1 MLAATLSSAGREWG
15 AFMRLSRRAAVGM
28 LLTGASLLISGN
40 FLATEAWPRAS
51 ARHRNRRA
59 RSRPPPARSRRALK
73 PGQFEW
79 HPDRSPSGPLA
90 IIVSLTKQR
99 VYVYRNGI
107 QIGVST
113 CSTGKKD
120 HETPTGVFTIL
131 EKEKEHYSSLY
142 DDAAMPMMQRLTW
155 DGIALHAGKLPGYPA
170 SHGCVRLPKAFAEKL
185 YAVTQTGTP
194 VIIADAATQPSS
206 VYDPGLLLG
215 AEAKDELGKAS
226 KKKKKPAFSKS
237 NAVTSILVSSADKS
251 IYVIQ
256 NGDIVAE
263 GKAEIDD
270 PKKKLGSN
278 VFILE
283 KGDEDGFTWQ
293 ATGYS
298 RARRR
303 RSRALR
309 WCSGSS
315 RRPTCRRDRRAHEAR
330 HGVHHHRPARDPRDA
345 ERQGLH
351 GDGFRGEVTA
361 RVALPMSACRFGKTI
376 VQGNSRAGKAFKRP
390 DAASANSCPSSRAPL
405 RLPGTGL
412 ASTTINSSA
421 KTQCSAW
428 HPLPW

>member
-1 MLAATLSSAGREWG
+1 MKRVMLGSSRRSALGLLLAATGFLV
-15 AFMRLSRRAAVGM
+15 VG
-28 LLTGASLLISGN
+28 GSIVS
-40 FLATEAWPRAS
+40 EAWAK
-51 ARHRNRRA
+51 
-59 RSRPPPARSRRALK
+59 PARRRSTAQKKPAAGKKPGELK

-79 HPDRSPSGPLA
+79 HPERSPSGPLA

-107 QIGVST
+107 QIGVAT

-120 HETPTGVFTIL
+120 YDTPTGVFTIL
-131 EKEKEHYSSLY
+131 EKEEEHYSKTY

-170 SHGCVRLPKAFAEKL
+170 SHGCVRLPKTFAEKL

-263 GKAEIDD
+263 GKAEIAA
-270 PKKKLGSN
+270 PGKKLGSN

-298 RARRR
+298 SGKKAAKPSASVVERVKPPADVQAAIDERMKPGMVFITTDQLATPET
-303 RSRALR
+303 RS
-309 WCSGSS
+309 SKDFTVMDS
-315 RRPTCRRDRRAHEAR
+315 E
-330 HGVHHHRPARDPRDA
+330 
-345 ERQGLH
+345 
-351 GDGFRGEVTA
+351 
-361 RVALPMSACRFGKTI
+361 GK
-376 VQGNSRAGKAFKRP
+376 
-390 DAASANSCPSSRAPL
+390 
-405 RLPGTGL
+405 
-412 ASTTINSSA
+412 
-421 KTQCSAW
+421 
-428 HPLPW
+428 

>member
-1 MLAATLSSAGREWG
+1 
-15 AFMRLSRRAAVGM
+15 MRLSRRAAVGI
-28 LLTGASLLISGN
+28 LLTGASILISGN
-40 FLATEAWPRAS
+40 FLATEALAARKRSS
-51 ARHRNRRA
+51 AK
-59 RSRPPPARSRRALK
+59 SSKKPAANSKKPADLK
-73 PGQFEW
+73 TGQFEW

-120 HETPTGVFTIL
+120 YDTPTGVFTIL
-131 EKEKEHYSSLY
+131 EKEPEHYSNIY
-142 DDAAMPMMQRLTW
+142 DEAPLPLMQRLTC
-155 DGIALHAGKLPGYPA
+155 DGIALHAVKLPGYPS

-194 VIIADAATQPSS
+194 VIIADAATQPAS

-237 NAVTSILVSSADKS
+237 DAATSILVSSADKS

-263 GKAEIDD
+263 GKAEIAD
-270 PKKKLGSN
+270 PGKKLGSN

-298 RARRR
+298 TGKKA
-303 RSRALR
+303 AK
-309 WCSGSS
+309 
-315 RRPTCRRDRRAHEAR
+315 PN
-330 HGVHHHRPARDPRDA
+330 
-345 ERQGLH
+345 
-351 GDGFRGEVTA
+351 TA
-361 RVALPMSACRFGKTI
+361 V
-376 VQGNSRAGKAFKRP
+376 V
-390 DAASANSCPSSRAPL
+390 
-405 RLPGTGL
+405 
-412 ASTTINSSA
+412 
-421 KTQCSAW
+421 
-428 HPLPW
+428 

>member
-1 MLAATLSSAGREWG
+1 MGCCW
-15 AFMRLSRRAAVGM
+15 RRPF
-28 LLTGASLLISGN
+28 SPP
-40 FLATEAWPRAS
+40 PRAQ
-51 ARHRNRRA
+51 AFQA
-59 RSRPPPARSRRALK
+59 RSPPANGPRRRRPPPPKKPGELK
-73 PGQFEW
+73 AGQFEW

-120 HETPTGVFTIL
+120 YETPTGVFTVL
-131 EKEKEHYSSLY
+131 EKEEEHYSNTY
-142 DDAAMPMMQRLTW
+142 DDAPMPMMQRLTW

-194 VIIADAATQPSS
+194 VIIADAATHPSS

-256 NGDIVAE
+256 NGDIVAQ
-263 GKAEIDD
+263 GKAEIED
-270 PKKKLGSN
+270 PDKKLGSN
-278 VFILE
+278 VFILV
-283 KGDEDGFTWQ
+283 KGDEDGFTWAGHRLQHRQESRVQ
-293 ATGYS
+293 AEHIDR
-298 RARRR
+298 RAHQASGRR
-303 RSRALR
+303 A
-309 WCSGSS
+309 G
-315 RRPTCRRDRRAHEAR
+315 RDRRAHEAR
-330 HGVHHHRPARDPRDA
+330 HGVRHHRPAGDARDA

-351 GDGFRGEVTA
+351 GDGLGGEVVA
-361 RVALPMSACRFGKTI
+361 RPKRFELLTPRF
-376 VQGNSRAGKAFKRP
+376 VVW
-390 DAASANSCPSSRAPL
+390 
-405 RLPGTGL
+405 
-412 ASTTINSSA
+412 
-421 KTQCSAW
+421 CSIQ
-428 HPLPW
+428 LSYGRF